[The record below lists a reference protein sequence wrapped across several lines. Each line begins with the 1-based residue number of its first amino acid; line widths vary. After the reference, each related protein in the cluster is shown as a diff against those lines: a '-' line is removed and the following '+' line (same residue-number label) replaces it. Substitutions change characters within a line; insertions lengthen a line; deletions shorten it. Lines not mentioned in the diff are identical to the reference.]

1 MLSVEDYAVYYTSIK
16 SAWPRTQDLV
26 AIKIQDYQRP
36 LRIPLEFI
44 AKSGHNSWHLVH
56 TLVGYLVNERGR
68 LQREDGSLITLDDQ
82 PVAGTVCFVPN
93 EAATFTW
100 RKGPQTG
107 ARGKVATEDDHS
119 SIVSASGESSAQ
131 SSLREAVVARD
142 GRCIVTGVMSSLC
155 DAAHLVPK
163 TRPDIYDLVLGDD
176 FEGYRYAPSMGVLL
190 GKTEHVAYD
199 KYQWSFYLK
208 DNVYYVHVFTA
219 QDLISQYHGLAIPR
233 STFRTFGRDED
244 LPDPRLCAWHYA
256 QCAQMHVRGF
266 SAGMSVQAI

>member
-93 EAATFTW
+93 GSYIHAA
-100 RKGPQTG
+100 
-107 ARGKVATEDDHS
+107 
-119 SIVSASGESSAQ
+119 
-131 SSLREAVVARD
+131 
-142 GRCIVTGVMSSLC
+142 C
-155 DAAHLVPK
+155 
-163 TRPDIYDLVLGDD
+163 
-176 FEGYRYAPSMGVLL
+176 
-190 GKTEHVAYD
+190 
-199 KYQWSFYLK
+199 
-208 DNVYYVHVFTA
+208 
-219 QDLISQYHGLAIPR
+219 
-233 STFRTFGRDED
+233 
-244 LPDPRLCAWHYA
+244 
-256 QCAQMHVRGF
+256 
-266 SAGMSVQAI
+266 SV